1 MVIKRERIEM
11 LQLLNVYMRVN
22 ESELIDQLEI
32 WKYVGSGQCI
42 YNFLHAE
49 LVRAFD
55 EALR

>member
-1 MVIKRERIEM
+1 M
-11 LQLLNVYMRVN
+11 LQSLNVYMRVN
-22 ESELIDQLEI
+22 ESKLIDQLEI